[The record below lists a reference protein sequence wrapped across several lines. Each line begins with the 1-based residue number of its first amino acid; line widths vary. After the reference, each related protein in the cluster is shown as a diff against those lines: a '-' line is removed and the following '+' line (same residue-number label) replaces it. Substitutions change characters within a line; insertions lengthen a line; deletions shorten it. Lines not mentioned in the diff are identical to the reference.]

1 MIVQNSEGGTI
12 VGLSSKTRLRVRY
25 SETDQMGIVYHA
37 NYLVWFEV
45 GRTELFRELDLPY
58 TQFEEQGLG
67 LAVIEASCRYR
78 KPSRYDDELVIITGL
93 DHMSSRSARFYYHVY
108 REEIL
113 LAEGKTVHVFINT
126 EGRLADVRRYAIWTR
141 LQAIIE
147 KQKNVKH
154 SSLG

>member
-1 MIVQNSEGGTI
+1 MA
-12 VGLSSKTRLRVRY
+12 LSSKTRLRVRY

-78 KPSRYDDELVIITGL
+78 KPSRYDDDLVIITGL
-93 DHMSSRSARFYYHVY
+93 DHMSSRSVRFSYQVY
-108 REEIL
+108 REETL
-113 LAEGKTVHVFINT
+113 LAEGKTVHVFINK
-126 EGRLADVRRYAIWTR
+126 EGRLADVRQYAIWTS

-147 KQKNVKH
+147 KHKDGKH
-154 SSLG
+154 PSMG